1 MQEKELQLAGGE
13 LRYIIKNEQA
23 VITGYQG
30 MASELVVP
38 ETIESVSVMAVE
50 KKAFL
55 SKKHLRRIVL
65 PTSIQSIGEWA
76 FAYCSN
82 LEEFVLG
89 ACDDGDSR
97 LSADGDA
104 EEVNV
109 SDEKDSLQ
117 TMSFGRAV
125 FLDCHNLKR
134 IILPH
139 KKEDIAHL
147 MATAVSQMDAY
158 YLLDMIEAGSVE
170 WLNKWDARMLTLLHT
185 PDQEGYS
192 KQVLCGEE
200 DYGSTDFQAYL
211 NMRRKFKVRLVLAR
225 LLHPTGLA
233 EEVKQE
239 LENYLLTHTSGCE
252 SEEAWEVIRTEYGED
267 RAYYE
272 LFASVGCVHGDNLEC
287 ILADIGENY
296 PEMKAYFMRL
306 KAEQIGY
313 NDFFQELSLDL

>member
-30 MASELVVP
+30 LASELIIPENIEHFPVV
-38 ETIESVSVMAVE
+38 AVE

-55 SKKHLRRIVL
+55 SKKHLRKIVL
-65 PTSIQSIGEWA
+65 PASIQSIGEWA

-82 LEEFVLG
+82 LEEVVLG
-89 ACDDGDSR
+89 VQGINADR
-97 LSADGDA
+97 LV
-104 EEVNV
+104 VNSNTV
-109 SDEKDSLQ
+109 DVKLQDRKENSQSL
-117 TMSFGRAV
+117 SFGRAV
-125 FLDCHNLKR
+125 FLDCHNLQK
-134 IILPH
+134 IVMAS
-139 KKEDIAHL
+139 KQDDIAYL
-147 MATAVSQMDAY
+147 MATAVSKMDAY
-158 YLLDMIEAGSVE
+158 YLLNVTEAGSAE

-185 PDQEGYS
+185 PDYEGYS

-211 NMRRKFKVRLVLAR
+211 NIRRKFKVRLVLAR

-233 EEVKQE
+233 EEVRQE
-239 LENYLLTHTSGCE
+239 LENYLLTHTSGCA
-252 SEEAWEVIRTEYGED
+252 SEEAWEVIHTEHGED

-272 LFASVGCVHGDNLEC
+272 LFVTVGCVHADNLER

-296 PEMKAYFMRL
+296 PEMKAYFMRV

-313 NDFFQELSLDL
+313 NDFFQDLSLDL